1 MRKLLLLLLPMI
13 LSAFINGIIMNNMT
27 TFITTTCKSSCCT
40 CTAAAATWFSELVKT
55 PLSSNNCNNVIS
67 LILKKNGLRN
77 QGECMLSVLL
87 SVLNKNP
94 L

>member
-40 CTAAAATWFSELVKT
+40 CTAAAAATWFSELVKT
-55 PLSSNNCNNVIS
+55 PLSSNNVIS
-67 LILKKNGLRN
+67 YSKKKNALRN
-77 QGECMLSVLL
+77 QGECMLSVLF